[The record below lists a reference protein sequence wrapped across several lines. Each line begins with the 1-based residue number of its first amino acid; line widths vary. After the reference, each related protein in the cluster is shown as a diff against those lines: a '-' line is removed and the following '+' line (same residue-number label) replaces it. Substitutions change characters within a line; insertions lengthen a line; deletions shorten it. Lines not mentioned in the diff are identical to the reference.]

1 MCLDRRFLQMA
12 GVLILVALT
21 LSVSHRL
28 WARQIIIDDIEIT
41 EESGCSEILVT
52 FSFPIRYIKHFP
64 YELGDDLRI
73 KIQPIVS
80 TNTIFPDH
88 GRVTATGSEERDA
101 LLTRE
106 PVLPPPNELAGLT
119 KLVYEGDLPDGPFL
133 TLFFDKVVAYEVG
146 QGDDYR
152 SLVIV
157 VTAPDNPETCH
168 IQQ

>member
-1 MCLDRRFLQMA
+1 MGKDKRFLQMA
-12 GVLILVALT
+12 GVLFFLVIT
-21 LSVSHRL
+21 LSLSHRL

-52 FSFPIRYIKHFP
+52 FSFPVRYIKHFP

-73 KIQPIVS
+73 TIRPIV
-80 TNTIFPDH
+80 
-88 GRVTATGSEERDA
+88 TGSEERDA
-101 LLTRE
+101 IFSRE
-106 PVLPPPNELAGLT
+106 PVVPPPNELAGLT

-133 TLFFDKVVAYEVG
+133 TLFFDQVVAYQVG

-152 SLVIV
+152 SLIIV

-168 IQQ
+168 IKQ